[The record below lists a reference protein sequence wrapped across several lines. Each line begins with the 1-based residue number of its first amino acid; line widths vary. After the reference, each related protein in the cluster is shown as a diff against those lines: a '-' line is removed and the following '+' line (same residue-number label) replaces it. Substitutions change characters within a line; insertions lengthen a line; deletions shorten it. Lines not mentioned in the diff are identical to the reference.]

1 MIKFGVSYIPRPDAP
16 LYRLGT
22 AVVGYDIRARRASD
36 TADLPDALRRVGPLD
51 ATWVAEAKPYGFH
64 LTIGDAIDGD
74 AGAISLV
81 ERELDGLLRSF
92 APERPFT
99 LHRRDDGVATW
110 GHQREVVVVRYD
122 PNEVLAML
130 HALVIARLN
139 PLGRGSGY
147 LTRYLSGAN
156 AEMYAG
162 QPARAAQ
169 VRTFYSP
176 TVLDNWAPHFT
187 LLNPYTGRDH
197 DGMVRALGEAFDGFS
212 TVTVDTVCLCVQV
225 DDAKPWRIYQEFG
238 RDTSARRIDEGE
250 PDVRT

>member
-1 MIKFGVSYIPRPDAP
+1 MIKFGVSYIPRPDDP
-16 LYRLGT
+16 LYQRGT

-36 TADLPDALRRVGPLD
+36 TADMPDALRRFGPLD

-64 LTIGDAIDGD
+64 LTIGDAIDAD
-74 AGAISLV
+74 AISHV
-81 ERELDGLLRSF
+81 AHDLDGLLRCF

-99 LHRRDDGVATW
+99 LHRRDDSVTTW
-110 GHQREVVVVRYD
+110 GSQREVVVVQYA
-122 PNEVLAML
+122 PNEALAML
-130 HALVIARLN
+130 HALVIARLT
-139 PLGRGSGY
+139 PRGRGSGY
-147 LTRYLSGAN
+147 LTRYLSGADV
-156 AEMYAG
+156 EMYAG

-197 DGMVRALGEAFDGFS
+197 DGITRAPGEVFDGFS

-225 DDAKPWRIYQEFG
+225 DDATPWRIYQEFG
-238 RDTSARRIDEGE
+238 RGTSARLVDEGE
-250 PDVRT
+250 PDVRA